1 MVAPHPGEGIGV
13 TTARDAVLGRIRD
26 ALQDVPAEE
35 SSESFPVPRDYRRSR
50 EHPEGDVVRFLER
63 VAD

>member
-1 MVAPHPGEGIGV
+1 M
-13 TTARDAVLGRIRD
+13 TAAREEVLGRIRD

-50 EHPEGDVVRFLER
+50 EHPGGDVERFLER
-63 VAD
+63 VADYTATV